1 MRAHYLQHV
10 PFEGLGCIES
20 WLIQNGYEITGT
32 QFFKAEDLPDVQDVD
47 LLIIMGGPMSV
58 YDEAAHPWLV
68 EEKTFI
74 RKVIE
79 AGKPVLGVCLGAQLI
94 VSAMGGEV
102 FPNAVKEIGWFPVQA
117 VRTEEGEEL
126 FQFPARADVF
136 HWHGDTYRL
145 PEGAVQLAKSAA
157 CEQQAFQLGRSVI
170 GLQFHLEVTP
180 VAVQELLQNCGQEL
194 TGGPCIQ
201 RETEIRFAPV
211 ELYASVNRLMGE
223 VLTYLHAS
231 SER

>member
-10 PFEGLGCIES
+10 PFEGLGCIEH
-20 WLIQNGYEITGT
+20 WLIQNGYVITGT
-32 QFFKAEDLPDVQDVD
+32 RFFKAEDLPDVHDVD

-58 YDEAAHPWLV
+58 NDEAAHPWLV
-68 EEKTFI
+68 EEKAFI
-74 RKVIE
+74 RDAIE

-94 VSAMGGEV
+94 VSAVGGEV
-102 FPNAVKEIGWFPVQA
+102 LPNEVKEIGWFPVQA
-117 VRTEEGEEL
+117 VRSESADV
-126 FQFPARADVF
+126 FQFPERADVF

-180 VAVQELLQNCGQEL
+180 VAVQEMLQNCGQEL
-194 TGGPCIQ
+194 TGGPCVQ
-201 RETEIRFAPV
+201 RETEISSAPV

-223 VLTYLHAS
+223 VMTYLRAS